1 MEALVTTKAHKWGG
15 SFFAGE
21 LIVMTLSAA
30 RQTAF
35 QREVASRFGLV
46 PNFFASAPDAPEII
60 DRLWDFA
67 KAAYLDNPIP
77 SLFKERL
84 FVYLSRFCEVR
95 YCIVRHC
102 AFLVGRGH
110 SSGDP
115 AVATQS
121 VEQAIKLLKIAPPWE
136 RDTDIILGGL
146 ERHPILEW
154 PEPESQAE
162 GWLIAAATLVFV
174 EPRRAERAR
183 RALRNA
189 LGGNRYEHLLG
200 LLAFIRTAHYWT
212 VLHPE
217 LAFEEDALELLK
229 VNEELARL
237 LLEDPEAARCDM
249 GVRLF
254 AELVELRDLNEKREL
269 EKAKHALEIQLQQ
282 KDLLLKEVN
291 HRVKN
296 SLQIVTS
303 ILHLQVPHA
312 QSVEAADALRNA
324 AARVLAIAAVH
335 ERLYTGDEATVV
347 RLDTFLADLCQ
358 EIGRAYGCAE
368 GIKSDVERIDVPT
381 DMAIPLALII
391 NELVTNAVKHVGP
404 PCEIVLCAEREG
416 TLKLTITDSGK
427 GPAEGECRPGLG
439 TRIVDAFSTQL
450 NASVEPKRTTS
461 GFTIEL
467 TVPLHTS
474 R

>member
-1 MEALVTTKAHKWGG
+1 
-15 SFFAGE
+15 
-21 LIVMTLSAA
+21 MTLSAA
-30 RQTAF
+30 RQTAL

-60 DRLWDFA
+60 ERLWDFA

-115 AVATQS
+115 TVATQS
-121 VEQAIKLLKIAPPWE
+121 IEQAIKLLKIAPPWE
-136 RDTDIILGGL
+136 RDADIILGSL
-146 ERHPILEW
+146 ENYPVLKEW
-154 PEPESQAE
+154 PEPETQAE
-162 GWLIAAATLVFV
+162 DWLIAAATLVFV

-217 LAFEEDALELLK
+217 LVLEEDALELLK

-254 AELVELRDLNEKREL
+254 EELVELRDLNEKREL
-269 EKAKHALEIQLQQ
+269 EKTKNALEAQLQQ

-335 ERLYTGDEATVV
+335 ERLYTGDDATVV

-358 EIGRAYGCAE
+358 EIGRAFGCPD
-368 GIKSDVERIDVPT
+368 GINSNVERVDVPT
-381 DMAIPLALII
+381 DMAIPLALIV

-404 PCEIVLCAEREG
+404 PCEVVLRAERG
-416 TLKLTITDSGK
+416 RALKLTISDNGK
-427 GPAEGECRPGLG
+427 GPLKGESRAGLG

-450 NASVEPKRTTS
+450 GASVEPKQAAS
-461 GFTIEL
+461 GFSVEL
-467 TVPLHTS
+467 TVPLHASDSTCGS
-474 R
+474 